1 MLLEEQELI
10 ASTNNPT
17 RMVHLVYL
25 DQEDQLTA
33 ICGAPLLGI
42 PADDKDLDCV
52 VCAEIDA
59 QEEAEWD
66 EQENT

>member
-1 MLLEEQELI
+1 MLDAQEVLDTTI
-10 ASTNNPT
+10 NST

-25 DQEDQLTA
+25 DEGDQLTA

-59 QEEAEWD
+59 QEEAAYED
-66 EQENT
+66 DGED